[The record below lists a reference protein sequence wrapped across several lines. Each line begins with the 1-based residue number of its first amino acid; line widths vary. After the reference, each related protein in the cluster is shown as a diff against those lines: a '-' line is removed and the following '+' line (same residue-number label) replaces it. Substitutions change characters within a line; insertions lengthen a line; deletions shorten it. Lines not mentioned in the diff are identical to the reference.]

1 MSGEGAATTPAPA
14 PAAAAALGI
23 ARTFLPAVTAAAEV
37 TGLVND
43 TNKDSKEEKEEVIE
57 GFSDGSAVSII
68 QYTIGVVIF
77 WAAIYMSFKCNKG
90 FHLGDMLLAC
100 CCSTCYLVYRLA
112 VPCRDKRFMNNF
124 YNSYNNIRRRR

>member
-1 MSGEGAATTPAPA
+1 MYESGGIGS
-14 PAAAAALGI
+14 AALGA

-43 TNKDSKEEKEEVIE
+43 TNKDSEKESFVNEDVIE
-57 GFSDGSAVSII
+57 GFSDGSAISII
-68 QYTIGVVIF
+68 QYTVGVVIF
-77 WAAIYMSFKCNKG
+77 WAAIYMSFKCNNG

-112 VPCRDKRFMNNF
+112 VPCRNHRFRNNF
-124 YNSYNNIRRRR
+124 YNSYNNIRRPRRTY